1 MIRHVACVGAGYVGG
16 PSCAVIAS
24 RCPDLTV
31 TVCDMNSDLIDRW
44 NRDDLPIHEPG
55 LPEIVRACRDQGN
68 LVFTCDLTAPLEA
81 ADVIFVCVDTPPK
94 QFGSDQHFAADT
106 CNLER
111 AFRNIAKVLAR
122 ARAGAKNCVVVIK
135 STVPVGTG
143 DRMEALLRASLAK
156 DISHSVS
163 VDIVSNPEFLAEGTA
178 VRDMQN
184 PSRVVVGC
192 NASSPAACAVMRN
205 LYERWVPA
213 DRILVIDRRSSEMC
227 KLVSNAMLAQRITST
242 NCTAALC
249 EKVGA
254 DVGQVMQAVGADPRI
269 GPFFLNASVGFGGS
283 CFRKDV
289 MSLAHINAQ
298 HHLKEISNYW
308 MSIVHM
314 NDAFKCAF
322 VRGKII
328 PAMFGSVRAKK
339 IAVWGLAFKKDTSDV
354 RDTPAASVVSDLL
367 RERAHVHVHD
377 PQVTEEQFNR
387 ELTHQFG
394 TSFEHEHKQLV
405 YHADM
410 YRCAAEAHALVIMT
424 EWDAFKSEHGADFK
438 KVYESMEKP
447 AFVFDGRRITNV
459 EHLRRLGFAAYQ
471 IGKHQ

>member
-1 MIRHVACVGAGYVGG
+1 MIENVACVGAGYVGG

-24 RCPDLTV
+24 QCPDVNV
-31 TVCDMNSDLIDRW
+31 TVCDMNENLINQW
-44 NRDDLPIHEPG
+44 NGSSVPIHEPG
-55 LPEIVRACRDQGN
+55 LPNVVEKCRSQGN
-68 LVFTCDLTAPLEA
+68 LTFTCDLCTPLQR

-94 QFGSDQHFAADT
+94 QFGNDQHFAADT

-111 AFRNIAKVLAR
+111 AFRNLAHVLAHAPCKHR
-122 ARAGAKNCVVVIK
+122 VVVIK

-143 DRMEALLRASLAK
+143 DRMEALLRASL
-156 DISHSVS
+156 DESVADS

-178 VRDMQN
+178 VRDMQS

-192 NASSPAACAVMRN
+192 NASSPAAAAVMRS

-213 DRILVIDRRSSEMC
+213 DRIAVIDRRSSEMC
-227 KLVSNAMLAQRITST
+227 KLISNAMLAQRITST

-254 DVGQVMQAVGADPRI
+254 DVGQVMKAVGMDPRI
-269 GPFFLNASVGFGGS
+269 GPYFLNASVGFGGS

-298 HHLKEISNYW
+298 HHLQDVSEYW

-314 NDAFKCAF
+314 NDAFKRVF
-322 VRGKII
+322 VQSKMI
-328 PAMFGSVRAKK
+328 PAMFGSVRGKK
-339 IAVWGLAFKKDTSDV
+339 IAIWGLAFKKDTGDV

-367 RERAHVHVHD
+367 RERALVHVYD
-377 PQVTEEQFNR
+377 PQVSQHDFMR

-394 TSFEHEHKQLV
+394 SAHEHEHKQLIFET
-405 YHADM
+405 DM
-410 YRCAAEAHALVIMT
+410 YRCAAGAHALVVMT
-424 EWDAFKSEHGADFK
+424 EWDVFKTEGGADFAK
-438 KVYESMEKP
+438 IHESMTKP
-447 AFVFDGRRITNV
+447 AFIFDGRRITDV
-459 EHLRRLGFAAYQ
+459 EHLRRVGFAAYQ
-471 IGKHQ
+471 IGKS